1 MKRFIFPLILLVALG
16 FAACEKVIDLD
27 LPESE
32 PQLVV
37 DAWYTDED
45 TTQYV
50 KLSTT
55 APYFEDQQAPRVS
68 DAIVTLRTFENE
80 DLIESV
86 ALSEDPENPG
96 FYLIPEPAE
105 LGKGYQLEVDA
116 PGFDPVRSD
125 IQEILETPPIFD
137 IYWEA
142 SDPSFEDSLA
152 IYKVFIS
159 TFEFPGE
166 GDAYR
171 WFAWVD
177 GEYQNKPEN
186 LYIANDL
193 LVDGA
198 VLPQFEP
205 TDHQYRFGSEV
216 RITQCRINQ
225 SAYDYLA
232 LLRQQTAFIGSP
244 FDTPPAPLIGNMK
257 FINKEGQALGF
268 FGASSTST
276 AEVTVGL

>member
-1 MKRFIFPLILLVALG
+1 MKRLIFPSILIFAL
-16 FAACEKVIDLD
+16 AMVACEKVIDLD
-27 LPESE
+27 LPEGE
-32 PQLVV
+32 PMLVV
-37 DAWYTDED
+37 DGWYTDED
-45 TTQYV
+45 TTQFV

-55 APYFEDQQAPRVS
+55 APYFEDQETPRVTG
-68 DAIVTLRTFENE
+68 AEVTLNTFENG
-80 DLIESV
+80 
-86 ALSEDPENPG
+86 ALVGSEALVEDPENPG
-96 FYLIPEPAE
+96 IYLIPNPAE
-105 LGKGYQLEVDA
+105 TGKGYQLEVNA

-125 IQEILETPPIFD
+125 VQEILETPPIFD
-137 IYWEA
+137 IYWEEA
-142 SDPSFEDSLA
+142 DPSFDDSLA

-159 TFEFPGE
+159 TFEVPGE

-205 TDHQYRFGSEV
+205 TDHQYRLGEVV

-232 LLRQQTAFIGSP
+232 LLRQQTAFVGSP
-244 FDTPPAPLIGNMK
+244 FDTPPAPLVGNMK
-257 FINKEGQALGF
+257 FTNKEGQALGF

-276 AEVTVGL
+276 AEITVGL